1 MLHMP
6 QRAAAPRAEGLLPL
20 PQPGLEGLQGEGV
33 TEIEAAEKIG
43 EYPLTTRN
51 A

>member
-33 TEIEAAEKIG
+33 TEIEAAEKITWA
-43 EYPLTTRN
+43 PIVSFH
-51 A
+51 